1 LSLQPNT
8 DVVVTPEKPAAGG
21 RMLARYEGQV
31 VFVLGGIPGERVRV
45 HVERVTRQLG
55 FAHVIEVIEASP
67 DRRPGNVD
75 LACGGSLYAHIAYP
89 RQLTLKSA
97 LLADAFARIAKITL
111 ADATAVMAS
120 REDGYRLRARLHIR
134 NGRAGFFREGTH
146 DLCDAALT
154 RQLLPAT
161 LEAVTR
167 LESEVSE
174 FAQALSC
181 EVLENIPADQ
191 RAIQIDFRELPSA
204 IHGDAKVTDR
214 FAVSGSS
221 ISLVHD
227 VRSFFQGNRWILPA
241 FAERVV
247 SHIPAGSVTDLYAGV
262 GLFAVSLAALGRT
275 DIVAVEGDRFSA
287 ADLESNA
294 RPYGTAMAAI
304 HAPVEEY
311 LERQPVR
318 APETMV
324 LDPPRTGVST
334 EAMSGILALKPGR
347 LVYVSCDVATL
358 ARDARRFV
366 EAGYRMEHVEAFDL
380 FPNTAHVETLAVFV
394 KRN

>member
-1 LSLQPNT
+1 
-8 DVVVTPEKPAAGG
+8 
-21 RMLARYEGQV
+21 MLARHDGQV

-55 FAHVIEVIEASP
+55 FAQVIEVLDPSP

-75 LACGGSLYAHIAYP
+75 LTCGGSLYAHIAYP
-89 RQLTLKSA
+89 RQLVLKSA
-97 LLADAFARIAKITL
+97 LLADAFTRIAKITL
-111 ADATAVMAS
+111 ADASAVMAS
-120 REDGYRLRARLHIR
+120 REDGYRLRARLQIR
-134 NGRAGFFREGTH
+134 SGRAGFFREGTH
-146 DLCDAALT
+146 DLCDAGMT
-154 RQLLPAT
+154 RQLLPET
-161 LEAVTR
+161 LEALER
-167 LESEVSE
+167 LESDVPD
-174 FAQALSC
+174 FGQAVSC

-191 RAIQIDFRELPSA
+191 RAIQIDFRQLPSA
-204 IHGDAKVTDR
+204 LHGGPKVTDR
-214 FAVSGSS
+214 FAVAGSS

-227 VRSFFQGNRWILPA
+227 VRSFFQGNRWLLPA
-241 FAERVV
+241 FTERVV
-247 SHIPAGSVTDLYAGV
+247 SHIPDGSVTDLYAGV

-275 DIVAVEGDRFSA
+275 DIVAVEGDRYSA
-287 ADLESNA
+287 GDLEANA
-294 RPYGTAMAAI
+294 RPFGTAVAVI

-311 LERQPVR
+311 LERLSLRVP
-318 APETMV
+318 ATLV

>member
-1 LSLQPNT
+1 VSLQPDT
-8 DVVVTPEKPAAGG
+8 EVVLTPEKPAAGG
-21 RMLARYEGQV
+21 RMLARHEGQV

-55 FAHVIEVIEASP
+55 FAEVVEVLEPSP
-67 DRRPGNVD
+67 DRRPEKVD

-89 RQLTLKSA
+89 RQLALKSA

-146 DLCDAALT
+146 DICEAGMT
-154 RQLLPAT
+154 RQLLPET
-161 LEAVTR
+161 LEAVKQ
-167 LESEVSE
+167 LEHAVPE
-174 FAQALSC
+174 FAQAVSC
-181 EVLENIPADQ
+181 EVLENIPADE
-191 RAIQIDFRELPSA
+191 RAIQIDFRQWPSA
-204 IHGDAKVTDR
+204 IHGGPQVTDR
-214 FAVSGSS
+214 FAVAGAS

-227 VRSFFQGNRWILPA
+227 VRSFFQGNRWLLPA

-247 SHIPAGSVTDLYAGV
+247 SHIPEGSVTDLYAGV

-275 DIVAVEGDRFSA
+275 AIVAVEGDRYSA
-287 ADLESNA
+287 ADLAANA
-294 RPYGTAMAAI
+294 RPYGTAVTVL
-304 HAPVEEY
+304 HASVEEY
-311 LERQPVR
+311 LERRGVR
-318 APETMV
+318 APATLV

-334 EAMSGILALKPGR
+334 EAMSGLLALKPGR
-347 LVYVSCDVATL
+347 VVYVSCDVATL

-366 EAGYRMEHVEAFDL
+366 EVGYRVEHVEAFDL

-394 KRN
+394 R

>member
-1 LSLQPNT
+1 
-8 DVVVTPEKPAAGG
+8 
-21 RMLARYEGQV
+21 V

-55 FAHVIEVIEASP
+55 FAHVIEVIEPSP

-75 LACGGSLYAHIAYP
+75 LACGGLLYAHIAYP
-89 RQLTLKSA
+89 RQLALKSA

-161 LEAVTR
+161 LEAVNR
-167 LESEVSE
+167 LESEVSD
-174 FAQALSC
+174 FAQAVSC

-191 RAIQIDFRELPSA
+191 RAIQIDFRQLPSA
-204 IHGDAKVTDR
+204 IHGEAKVTDR

-221 ISLVHD
+221 ISLLHRRAFV
-227 VRSFFQGNRWILPA
+227 LPRQPVA
-241 FAERVV
+241 PAGLYRARGSRTF
-247 SHIPAGSVTDLYAGV
+247 PAGSVTDLYAGV
-262 GLFAVSLAALGRT
+262 GLFAVSLAAAGRT
-275 DIVAVEGDRFSA
+275 TSSPSKAIATAPPIWNRTHG
-287 ADLESNA
+287 
-294 RPYGTAMAAI
+294 PYGAAVAAI

-311 LERQPVR
+311 LETAARAARQRP
-318 APETMV
+318 MV

-366 EAGYRMEHVEAFDL
+366 EAGSNGARGGVRSVSEHRACGNAGRL
-380 FPNTAHVETLAVFV
+380 
-394 KRN
+394 R

>member
-1 LSLQPNT
+1 MSLSPNT

-21 RMLARYEGQV
+21 RMLARHEGQV

-55 FAHVIEVIEASP
+55 FAEVIEVLEPSP
-67 DRRPGNVD
+67 DRRSGNVD
-75 LACGGSLYAHIAYP
+75 LACGGSLYAHIAYS
-89 RQLTLKSA
+89 RQLLLKSA

-111 ADATAVMAS
+111 SDAAAVMAS

-134 NGRAGFFREGTH
+134 GGRAGFFREGTH
-146 DLCDAALT
+146 DLCDAGMT
-154 RQLLPAT
+154 RQLLPET
-161 LEAVTR
+161 LEALTR
-167 LESEVSE
+167 LEGDVPD
-174 FAQALSC
+174 FAQAVSC
-181 EVLENIPADQ
+181 EVLENIAADQ
-191 RAIQIDFRELPSA
+191 RAIQIDFRQLPSA
-204 IHGDAKVTDR
+204 IHGEPKVTDR
-214 FAVSGSS
+214 FAVTGSS

-227 VRSFFQGNRWILPA
+227 VRSFFQGNRWLLPA
-241 FAERVV
+241 FTERVV

-262 GLFAVSLAALGRT
+262 GLFAISLAAMGRT
-275 DIVAVEGDRFSA
+275 DIVAVEGDRYSA

-294 RPYGTAMAAI
+294 RPYGAAVAVV
-304 HAPVEEY
+304 HAPVEQY
-311 LERQPVR
+311 LERQAVR
-318 APETMV
+318 APATLV

-334 EAMSGILALKPGR
+334 EAMSGILALKPER

-394 KRN
+394 KRH